1 MDEVEKE
8 FSEVSKVIRG
18 EYEMFLVERKNDMNG
33 LFKQYLQELLETQ
46 KQLLKCWEIFAPET
60 QSIGTT

>member
-18 EYEMFLVERKNDMNG
+18 EYETFLVERKNDMNAM
-33 LFKQYLQELLETQ
+33 FKQYLRELLETQ
-46 KQLLKCWEIFAPET
+46 KQLLRCWETFAPET
-60 QSIGTT
+60 QSIETT